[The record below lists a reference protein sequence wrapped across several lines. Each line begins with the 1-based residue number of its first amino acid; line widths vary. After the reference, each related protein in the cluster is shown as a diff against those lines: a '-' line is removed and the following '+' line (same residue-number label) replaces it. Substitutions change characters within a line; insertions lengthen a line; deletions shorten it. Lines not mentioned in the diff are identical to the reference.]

1 MATSLE
7 SNKIL
12 AGILAAGILAMA
24 TGKIADGL
32 VHPTELQENAY
43 KIEVPEGMAAAQPGE
58 TGPAPVEPVLP
69 LLASAD
75 VAAGEKEAKKCAACH
90 TFDKGGANK
99 VGPNLYGVVAR
110 EKGGHEGYSY
120 SDALKSFEDPKTWT
134 YSSLNKF
141 LHKPKDYISGTKM
154 NFAGLK
160 KASDRAD
167 LIAYLRTLADS
178 PAPLPTDEE
187 VKAAQEAFEKAKAGG

>member
-12 AGILAAGILAMA
+12 AGILAAGILAMV

-32 VHPTELQENAY
+32 VHPHQLEENAY
-43 KIEVPEGMAAAQPGE
+43 KIEVPEGMASAEPGD

-75 VAAGEKEAKKCAACH
+75 VAAGERAAKKCAACH

-99 VGPNLYGVVAR
+99 VGPNLYGIVNRVKAS
-110 EKGGHEGYSY
+110 HEGFNY
-120 SDALKSFEDPKTWT
+120 SDALESFEDPKTWT
-134 YSSLNKF
+134 YASLDKF
-141 LHKPKDYISGTKM
+141 MHKPKDYISGTKM

-160 KASDRAD
+160 KVGDRAD

-178 PAPLPTDEE
+178 PAPLPTDAE
-187 VKAAQEAFEKAKAGG
+187 VKAAQDSYESAKAGG

>member
-24 TGKIADGL
+24 TGKIADSL
-32 VHPTELQENAY
+32 LHPHELAENVY
-43 KIEVPEGMAAAQPGE
+43 KVEVPEGMAAAEPGDK
-58 TGPAPVEPVLP
+58 GPAPVEPVLP

-75 VAAGEKEAKKCAACH
+75 VAAGEKDAKKCAACH
-90 TFDKGGANK
+90 SFDKGGANK
-99 VGPNLYGVVAR
+99 VGPNLYGIVAR
-110 EKGGHEGYSY
+110 EKASHEGFNY
-120 SDALKSFEDPKTWT
+120 SDAMKSFDDPKTWT
-134 YSSLNKF
+134 YTSLNKF

-160 KASDRAD
+160 KVSDRSD

-178 PAPLPTDEE
+178 PAPLPTNEE
-187 VKAAQEAFEKAKAGG
+187 VKAAQDAFEKAKAGG